1 MKVIERDLTTI
12 RPYEN
17 NPRQNDAAVE
27 YVANSLRA
35 FGWKQPIVIDR
46 DGVIVAGHTRYK
58 AALSLGMSKAPCV
71 IADDLTEEQVKAY
84 RLADNKVGEIATWDF
99 SLLEE
104 QLAEIQDINMEDFGF
119 LDEVEELE
127 PEEDDYDIE
136 PPEEPKAK
144 RGDIYQLGR
153 HRLMCGDSTS
163 VTDVQALVGGRQIDL
178 LLTDPPY
185 NVDYTGKT
193 KDALKIENDS
203 MEDETFRQFL
213 RDAFVTADTFM
224 KPGACF
230 YIWHADSEGYN
241 FRGACHDAG
250 WTVRQCLIWVK
261 NVMVMGRQ
269 DYQWKHEPC
278 LYGWKAGA
286 GHNWYSDRT
295 QTTVLEFDR
304 PTRSELHPTMK
315 PVALFDYEIRNSSKK
330 GDAVLD
336 LFAGSGTTLIACEQ
350 NGRDAYVME
359 LDPRYVDVIVSRWE
373 ALTGEK
379 AVLLNDR
386 DSDA

>member
-1 MKVIERDLTTI
+1 MKVIERDLTSI

-163 VTDVQALVGGRQIDL
+163 VTDVQALVGGA
-178 LLTDPPY
+178 TD
-185 NVDYTGKT
+185 
-193 KDALKIENDS
+193 
-203 MEDETFRQFL
+203 
-213 RDAFVTADTFM
+213 
-224 KPGACF
+224 
-230 YIWHADSEGYN
+230 
-241 FRGACHDAG
+241 
-250 WTVRQCLIWVK
+250 
-261 NVMVMGRQ
+261 
-269 DYQWKHEPC
+269 
-278 LYGWKAGA
+278 
-286 GHNWYSDRT
+286 
-295 QTTVLEFDR
+295 
-304 PTRSELHPTMK
+304 
-315 PVALFDYEIRNSSKK
+315 
-330 GDAVLD
+330 
-336 LFAGSGTTLIACEQ
+336 
-350 NGRDAYVME
+350 
-359 LDPRYVDVIVSRWE
+359 
-373 ALTGEK
+373 
-379 AVLLNDR
+379 
-386 DSDA
+386 